1 MKRAKRASLCIGLLS
16 GTSMDGIDAGL
27 FRFGERSC
35 TTLATRSF
43 PWPDELR
50 RELEH
55 MSRHPDECTVDV
67 LGELDRRVG
76 ECFRDAALA
85 LIAESASDRTAIR
98 AIGSHGQTLRH
109 RPDAPS
115 PFTLQI
121 GDPNVIAAGTGITT
135 VADFRRRDLALGGQ
149 GAPLAC
155 AFHAWAM
162 SDPEEDR
169 VVLNLGG
176 IANVT
181 LLPAGGSVRGFDTGP
196 ANGLLDAWARRH
208 LGAPFDAAGRWA
220 AEGEVDRELLDA
232 CLADPFFRRPPP
244 KSTGFEQFNLA
255 WIEAALARLGRTPA
269 PADVQATLAELT
281 ATSVA
286 DAIREHAP
294 ATRRVLV
301 CGGGVHND
309 DLVRRLRAA
318 LAPATLE
325 TTAAAGVDPD
335 WVEAATFAWLAL
347 RRLEERPGNLPSVTG
362 ASRAAILGAV
372 YAGD

>member
-1 MKRAKRASLCIGLLS
+1 LLS

-85 LIAESASDRTAIR
+85 LIAESASERTAIR

-109 RPDAPS
+109 QPHAPR

-135 VADFRRRDLALGGQ
+135 VADFRRRDVALGGE
-149 GAPLAC
+149 GAPLASG
-155 AFHAWAM
+155 FHAWAM
-162 SDPEEDR
+162 TDGTEDR

-181 LLPAGGSVRGFDTGP
+181 LLPAGGGIVRGFDTGP
-196 ANGLLDAWARRH
+196 ANGLLDAWIRHRRREPSDV
-208 LGAPFDAAGRWA
+208 GGRWA
-220 AEGEVDRELLDA
+220 QSGRVDNELLDRL
-232 CLADPFFRRPPP
+232 LADPWFAAPPP
-244 KSTGFEQFNLA
+244 KSTGFEHFNRA
-255 WIEAALARLGRTPA
+255 WVEAALARLGRTPA
-269 PADVQATLAELT
+269 PEDLQATLAELT
-281 ATSVA
+281 ARSIAEAV
-286 DAIREHAP
+286 RRHAP
-294 ATRRVLV
+294 GTGRVLA
-301 CGGGVHND
+301 CGGGVHNAY
-309 DLVRRLRAA
+309 VMQRLRDT
-318 LAPATLE
+318 LAPAAVD
-325 TTAAAGVDPD
+325 TTALLGIDPE

-347 RRLEERPGNLPSVTG
+347 RCLEGQPGNLPSVTG
-362 ASRAAILGAV
+362 ASRPAVLGAI
-372 YAGD
+372 YPAG